1 MTFTLADIINIL
13 SAIGSL
19 VVVYVNLSLKLA
31 NSKKDIEAIKEQ
43 IKETKANAA
52 ALELKVDGELK
63 ELNKIDVERT
73 LALQENTLAIKELRK
88 FIQKLEEKFDS
99 YSLNMKNN

>member
-1 MTFTLADIINIL
+1 M
-13 SAIGSL
+13 
-19 VVVYVNLSLKLA
+19 
-31 NSKKDIEAIKEQ
+31 
-43 IKETKANAA
+43 
-52 ALELKVDGELK
+52 KVDGELK